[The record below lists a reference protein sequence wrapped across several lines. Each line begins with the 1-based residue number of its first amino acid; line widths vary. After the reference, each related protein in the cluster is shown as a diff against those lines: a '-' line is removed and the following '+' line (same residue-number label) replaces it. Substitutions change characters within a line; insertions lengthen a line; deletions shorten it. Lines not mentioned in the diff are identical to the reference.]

1 MLPKDSI
8 LEFMKQATKK
18 NIWLN
23 GATQKEKPKPT
34 EIRATIREELKENL
48 NLHKNQT
55 TMNKTGLPPLAP
67 KPTTSQTPQAN
78 DQPKTNVTMFKR
90 FFDDN
95 VLLINPI
102 VDCSNKELH
111 QRNGFKPIAS
121 SLMAFYKKGEENA
134 MPSFKPDQF
143 ASLRKNN

>member
-1 MLPKDSI
+1 
-8 LEFMKQATKK
+8 
-18 NIWLN
+18 
-23 GATQKEKPKPT
+23 
-34 EIRATIREELKENL
+34 
-48 NLHKNQT
+48 
-55 TMNKTGLPPLAP
+55 
-67 KPTTSQTPQAN
+67 
-78 DQPKTNVTMFKR
+78 MFKR

-134 MPSFKPDQF
+134 MPSFKPD
-143 ASLRKNN
+143 